1 MPACQ
6 VIEVLIGGEDM
17 SEAATQA
24 AMEALLGGAE
34 AAQIAAFLVLLR
46 RKGETAEEVRGA
58 GL

>member
-1 MPACQ
+1 M
-6 VIEVLIGGEDM
+6 LIGGEDM